1 MLISNAYAQAAGAAQ
16 DPTGGLMGLMPII
29 LMFIVLW
36 FLMIRPQMK
45 KAKEHQKM
53 VGELQKGDEVVTQGG
68 MAGRI
73 VKVGENY
80 VTLELDVKVIGN
92 DRDGGL
98 RLSRKGFHN
107 DEERRAVH
115 DYRREAASKGFG
127 TFGDLLRTTLQK

>member
-1 MLISNAYAQAAGAAQ
+1 MLISNAYAQAAAGASQ

-53 VGELQKGDEVVTQGG
+53 VGELAKGDEVVTQGG
-68 MAGRI
+68 MAGKI

-80 VTLELDVKVIGN
+80 ITVEVSTFKDAPVEVQIQKQAIGALLPKGTLKNL
-92 DRDGGL
+92 
-98 RLSRKGFHN
+98 
-107 DEERRAVH
+107 
-115 DYRREAASKGFG
+115 
-127 TFGDLLRTTLQK
+127 

>member
-1 MLISNAYAQAAGAAQ
+1 MLISNAYAQAAGAAAQ

-53 VGELQKGDEVVTQGG
+53 VTELVKGDEVVTQGG
-68 MAGRI
+68 MAGKI

-80 VTLELDVKVIGN
+80 ITLEIAERK
-92 DRDGGL
+92 DGPVEIQIQKQAVTAL
-98 RLSRKGFHN
+98 LPKG
-107 DEERRAVH
+107 
-115 DYRREAASKGFG
+115 
-127 TFGDLLRTTLQK
+127 TLKNL